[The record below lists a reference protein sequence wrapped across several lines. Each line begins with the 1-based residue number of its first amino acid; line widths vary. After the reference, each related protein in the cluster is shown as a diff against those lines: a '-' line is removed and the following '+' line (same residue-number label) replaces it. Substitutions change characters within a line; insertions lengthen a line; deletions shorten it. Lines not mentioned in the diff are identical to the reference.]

1 MKISAQL
8 DNPHGP
14 LKIGP
19 IINGIKPSRTENFT
33 FLPLKDA
40 HRFIQDIASMYK
52 KGTLTLR
59 DKLIGVSYVDDR
71 ILYCARRLEPMPKLD
86 AVRTVPFVIELTP
99 SGTGFKQKILPVT
112 EVKRFGSQLLYG
124 LSEGDLEI
132 DYMFPSA

>member
-14 LKIGP
+14 VKVGP
-19 IINGIKPSRTENFT
+19 IMNGMAPVRTDNFVS
-33 FLPLKDA
+33 LPLKDA

-59 DKLIGVSYVDDR
+59 DKLIGVSYVADR
-71 ILYCARRLEPMPKLD
+71 ILYCAKRLEPMPKLD

-99 SGTGFKQKILPVT
+99 HGAGFKQKILPVS
-112 EVKRFGSQLLYG
+112 EVRRFGSQLLYG
-124 LSEGDLEI
+124 LSEGDLPIE
-132 DYMFPSA
+132 YLFPQG